1 MGIFNDRSKRALVG
15 AMRECVCDTL
25 MESATLTSKQAT
37 DKMNFVFEN
46 ATYEQL
52 LNVTINPDRDTNY
65 LPSYVLEGAVA
76 ILHRACLTGR
86 EYIGKNAITE
96 GAKLL
101 AEETGAVI
109 TESMKQAALNSVN
122 NGGGLKVVEKLL
134 EEAALLQEDYAA
146 NAQTIFGIS
155 PETYNALRSA
165 RTDKGAALAKRRTNL
180 ISELTAKAKS
190 LKFNDPKFTAEIWA
204 NDLIAAAQT
213 GDVSK
218 LSAVKRQIM
227 AASREGIVKDAI
239 KTLDTTPSSALSPR
253 QLRKLQ
259 QRAGGNFGRNFG
271 SAAKNNINP
280 GMLNDVNRTI
290 ANQTKRMNPW
300 VAGGLGV
307 AGALGGAYLY
317 NRYKQN
323 QAAQQ

>member
-37 DKMNFVFEN
+37 DKMNFIFEN

-52 LNVTINPDRDTNY
+52 LNITINPNRDTNY

-101 AEETGAVI
+101 AEETGAVV
-109 TESMKQAALNSVN
+109 TESMKEAALNSVN
-122 NGGGLKVVEKLL
+122 NGNGLKVVTKLL
-134 EEAALLQEDYAA
+134 EEAVILNEAVDMLSSLFNGTATRNQIRQFMQVQAQMQSGLNFNQAIQNVFATPAERTAFINTLKPEVRRAIGSGTPINSEFIRNVYNTTRISQIERELAEKAAGGGFRITGADREARKALLEKLRGRSAGGTPFRSAA
-146 NAQTIFGIS
+146 NKINPAMYQ
-155 PETYNALRSA
+155 
-165 RTDKGAALAKRRTNL
+165 
-180 ISELTAKAKS
+180 
-190 LKFNDPKFTAEIWA
+190 
-204 NDLIAAAQT
+204 
-213 GDVSK
+213 DVS
-218 LSAVKRQIM
+218 R
-227 AASREGIVKDAI
+227 
-239 KTLDTTPSSALSPR
+239 TL
-253 QLRKLQ
+253 
-259 QRAGGNFGRNFG
+259 
-271 SAAKNNINP
+271 
-280 GMLNDVNRTI
+280 
-290 ANQTKRMNPW
+290 ANQPKRMNPW
-300 VAGGLGV
+300 VAGGLGI

-323 QAAQQ
+323 QAAQQQ